1 MNLNYSSNVPVAGSN
16 AANVG
21 SPSPPRNQQS
31 SSGLSSV
38 SGFGERPPVSPVR
51 NFGVPVMTAEGVPV
65 YEGPGVAASRA
76 EEREKDIF
84 TKSEKW
90 FRSGRSL
97 VKKRFYVSEN
107 ICLSFEVGLRWHP
120 MFLPLRLKVRFGILM
135 NSTWVV

>member
-65 YEGPGVAASRA
+65 ELYR
-76 EEREKDIF
+76 
-84 TKSEKW
+84 
-90 FRSGRSL
+90 
-97 VKKRFYVSEN
+97 
-107 ICLSFEVGLRWHP
+107 
-120 MFLPLRLKVRFGILM
+120 
-135 NSTWVV
+135 